1 MKKFCCP
8 EKIAL
13 PLGLLGRYKCHV
25 SCRLLS
31 YTSFSRFL
39 QTLEAA
45 GELKRIVT
53 PVDTNLQITELADR
67 EMKAS
72 EGGKA
77 LLFDK
82 PLIDGK
88 LSTFPLAINTMGSY
102 RRIALALGR
111 SSVEEL
117 AEQIR
122 SLLKVKPPRGLREA
136 VAVLLRKGCSLI
148 RAHPK
153 RVSGGP
159 CKEVIHR
166 FDGLTNVQALPF
178 SLKALPILKCWPQD
192 GGRFITLPTVYTQ
205 DPDSG
210 ARNIG
215 IYRMQVYDGVTTGMH
230 WQVHKVAARHGK
242 RYLERKERMPVA
254 VALGGDPALTLAAT
268 APLPDG
274 LDELLFA
281 GLIRRHP
288 IDLVRCETVDIDVPA
303 HSDFVLEGYIEP
315 GELRPEGPF
324 GDHTGFYTPV
334 DDYPVFH
341 LQAITHQREAVY
353 PTTIVGMP
361 PMEDFYVGS
370 AILRIFLPILQ
381 MHFPEI
387 IDVALP
393 AEGVFHNL
401 LFVSIRKQYAW
412 QAYKIM
418 HGLWGMGQM
427 MFSKY
432 VVIVD
437 EDCDVHN
444 TSEVLF
450 RLCANTDPQR
460 DTSLVKNPSDAL
472 DHAPTAATLGTHMGF
487 DATRKFPTEGYTRGW
502 PNPVCMSPEIR
513 LWADKFMETPC
524 KIM

>member
-1 MKKFCCP
+1 MSN
-8 EKIAL
+8 
-13 PLGLLGRYKCHV
+13 R
-25 SCRLLS
+25 S
-31 YTSFSRFL
+31 YTSFSGFL

-67 EMKAS
+67 EMKAP

-77 LLFDK
+77 LLFDQ

-88 LSTFPLAINTMGSY
+88 PSAFPLAINTMGSY
-102 RRIALALGR
+102 RRVALALGR
-111 SSVEEL
+111 SSIEEVV
-117 AEQIR
+117 EQIR
-122 SLLKVKPPRGLREA
+122 SLLKVKPLNGLRGA
-136 VAVLLRKGCSLI
+136 IAALLHRGCSLI
-148 RAHPK
+148 RGRPK
-153 RVSGGP
+153 RVSKGP
-159 CKEVIHR
+159 CKEVIYR
-166 FDGLTNVQALPF
+166 FDGSTDTQALPF
-178 SLKALPILKCWPQD
+178 SLGSLPILKCWPQD
-192 GGRFITLPTVYTQ
+192 GGRFITLPTVYTR
-205 DPDSG
+205 DPNSG
-210 ARNIG
+210 ERNIG
-215 IYRMQVYDGVTTGMH
+215 VYRMQVYDGLTTGMH
-230 WQVHKVAARHGK
+230 WQVHKVAARHGEGH
-242 RYLERKERMPVA
+242 LARKTRMPVA
-254 VALGGDPALTLAAT
+254 VALGGDPALTFAAT

-274 LDELLFA
+274 LDELLLA

-288 IDLVRCETVDIDVPA
+288 VDLVRCETMDIDVPA
-303 HSDFVLEGYIEP
+303 HSDFILEGYVEP

-341 LQAITHQREAVY
+341 LQAITHRKGAVY

-361 PMEDFYVGS
+361 PMEDFYIGT

-387 IDVALP
+387 RDIALP

-401 LFVSIRKQYAW
+401 LFVSIRKRYAW

-432 VVIVD
+432 VVVVD

-450 RLCANTDPQR
+450 CLCANTDPQR
-460 DTSLVKNPSDAL
+460 DTSVVKNPSDAL
-472 DHAPTAATLGTHMGF
+472 DHAPIVATLGTHMGF
-487 DATRKFPTEGYTRGW
+487 DATRKFPTEGYTRRW
-502 PNPVCMSPEIR
+502 PDPICMSPEIR
-513 LWADKFMETPC
+513 TWADKFMEAPC
-524 KIM
+524 KAV